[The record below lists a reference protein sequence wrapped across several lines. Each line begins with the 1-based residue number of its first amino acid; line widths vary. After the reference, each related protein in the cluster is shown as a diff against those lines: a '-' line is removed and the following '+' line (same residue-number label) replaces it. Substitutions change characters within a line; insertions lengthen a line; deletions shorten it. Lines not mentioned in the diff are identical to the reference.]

1 MQYAKV
7 ILTIGA
13 ILLAIGIYFLP
24 KVVVDNDQKAVAAT
38 QNETPSKPAT
48 DSLHQVS
55 IPDQQLNRLDG
66 LAQNLKGSENTKKS
80 AIFADS
86 LARTYASLN
95 LWDSAMVYGALA
107 VELDPDLNRWIA
119 AGNYYQ
125 EAYSFAID
133 QGEKEAL
140 GSKARDYYQLALDQ
154 QPDLLDVKANMA
166 LTYLPGQVM
175 KGVLLLREVAE
186 ADPTNELAQY
196 NLGLLS
202 LQSQQLDKAQ
212 SRFEK
217 LVNENPN
224 HLEGQFYLGVVLFE
238 LGKEEEAEAQF
249 LKVKEIDDSP
259 EVGALVDD
267 YLNKLDH

>member
-1 MQYAKV
+1 MQYAKI

-13 ILLAIGIYFLP
+13 VLIAIGIYFLP
-24 KVVVDNDQKAVAAT
+24 KVVVDNDKKAITAA
-38 QNETPSKPAT
+38 QNEAPSKPAI

-55 IPDQQLNRLDG
+55 IPDRQLHRLEG
-66 LAQNLKGSENTKKS
+66 LAQNLKGSENNKKS

-86 LARTYASLN
+86 LAQTYAGLR

-125 EAYSFAID
+125 EAYSFAVD
-133 QGEKEAL
+133 QGEREML
-140 GSKARDYYQLALDQ
+140 GAKARDYYQLALDQ
-154 QPDLLDVKANMA
+154 QPELLEVKANMA
-166 LTYLPGQVM
+166 LTYLPDQVM
-175 KGVLLLREVAE
+175 KGVVMLREVAE
-186 ADPTNELAQY
+186 ADPNNELAQY

-212 SRFEK
+212 GRFEQ
-217 LVNENPN
+217 LVRVNPK

-249 LKVKEIDDSP
+249 LKVKEIDGSP
-259 EVGALVDD
+259 EVTALVDD